1 LSKIDESGMI
11 YYFNELT
18 NESCWERPS
27 FDDASEE
34 QVDEEA
40 VEELAKLRIDHVQ
53 SPQELDNQEVLD
65 QTLGSLDESEL
76 KKLVSGEVTKRA
88 CKHVFL
94 QYGLLTFY
102 E

>member
-1 LSKIDESGMI
+1 MI

-27 FDDASEE
+27 FDEASEE

-40 VEELAKLRIDHVQ
+40 VDELKKLRIVQ

-76 KKLVSGEVTKRA
+76 KKLVSGG
-88 CKHVFL
+88 FL
-94 QYGLLTFY
+94 LQGVHAGMFLSWITYIS

>member
-1 LSKIDESGMI
+1 MI

-27 FDDASEE
+27 FDEPSEE

-40 VEELAKLRIDHVQ
+40 VDELAKLRIVQ

-76 KKLVSGEVTKRA
+76 KKLVSGGFIVRGS
-88 CKHVFL
+88 CRHVFIVEFL
-94 QYGLLTFY
+94 HL
-102 E
+102 